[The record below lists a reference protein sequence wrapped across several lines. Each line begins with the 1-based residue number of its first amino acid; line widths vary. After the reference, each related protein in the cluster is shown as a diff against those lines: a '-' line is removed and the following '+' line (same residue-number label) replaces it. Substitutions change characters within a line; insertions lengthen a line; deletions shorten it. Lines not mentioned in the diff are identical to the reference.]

1 MAQKNIDFGTYPDD
15 PDADAI
21 RSAFQKTQEN
31 FNEIFA
37 GLSDQGVLSINK
49 TPQAGITVSSTT
61 GNVLISANLSCVT
74 VQSNTLQLT
83 INNSSP
89 ANTQIIDSASKILQ
103 INFPSMS
110 NIPNANIAG
119 NLTVNGWAN
128 FVSNATINV
137 VVQGGNIVATNN
149 ITATNGILN
158 GNLSVAGNIANAN
171 NVAISNVLLGNTAN
185 FSGNVILA
193 NIVAN
198 ALANVGNLLVNANVQ
213 SNLLPNANLTYDL
226 GSSTQRWDDVFAN
239 NVNISSNITAGNID
253 AGNLLTA
260 NFLTGTLTT
269 AAQPNITSVGILT
282 SLTVSG
288 NANVGNIGSAAGVFT
303 ANVTAGNVYA
313 NSGTVGA
320 SLLTGTLTTAAQPN
334 ITSVGTLTSL
344 GVTGNLSS
352 GNANL
357 GNLASANF
365 LQGDGYLI
373 SNLAVGAGTYISNG
387 TTNVAIATSG
397 GNVTVTVGGTTN
409 AVVFTST
416 GVNVAGYANIVGNA
430 NIGNVGATR
439 FVGNLEGTVLTN
451 AQTNITSVGNLSGLT
466 VNGISNLGP
475 NGNVR
480 ITGGVA
486 NSFLMTNGT
495 GNLSWNTGT
504 LVPAQGSDAQ
514 IIFNDGG
521 SNYAGNTGFTFI
533 KATGNVAIPG
543 SLDVV
548 GNVSGGNLSSPG
560 ALSVTGNILAGNI
573 STGTGTFT
581 ALIVNGPINAGNISG
596 NNITGNSFAGNGNGI
611 TFIAGANVNG
621 QVGNA
626 LVAGTVYT
634 NAQPNITSLGTL
646 TSLGVNGTVTAVAFT
661 ANTGIFT
668 GNGAGLTNIPG
679 ANITGNISGNISNA
693 QHACTANTVTNAAQ
707 SNITS
712 VGTLTSL
719 GVSGNI
725 TAANIT
731 ANTGIF
737 AGNGAGLTNL
747 AGANVTGQV
756 GFAAVANSV
765 AGANVTGQVANALV
779 AGTVYTA
786 AQPNITS
793 VGTLTSLG
801 VNGTVTA
808 VAFTANTGV
817 FTGNGSG
824 LTNLPAGNISGQVAN
839 ALVAGTV
846 YTAAQPNI
854 TSVGTLTS
862 LSVTGNVTAGNLIG
876 IFANGNSNIRINANA
891 NVLISSKGNANVVVI
906 TDTGANIAG
915 TANITSQ
922 TVIGN
927 SYGSLWESIMTYGMP
942 LAVVGSVEAESV
954 GNNTVAAFYG
964 SQGYSANR
972 GGEIAL
978 GGEYN
983 FNNTKV
989 QFASISGIKENGTN
1003 GDFSGALTLNT
1014 RTNGNAITEQVRVNS
1029 VGNVGIGNSNPLDKL
1044 SVNGNIVASNNITA
1058 AGYHI
1063 RSVGTGISA
1072 AGSTQGTATALTKEF
1087 NQVTTVSSGQ
1097 GVVLPTAVA
1106 GMAVTITNTSA
1117 NNLSVYPA
1125 SAAAIN
1131 TLSAN
1136 AAFTQGAGSTL
1147 QFIAMTST
1155 QWYTVGATYA

>member
-21 RSAFQKTQEN
+21 RTAFQKTQEN
-31 FNEIFA
+31 FNEIFS

-49 TPQAGITVSSTT
+49 TPQAGITVNQTT

-83 INNSSP
+83 INNGTP
-89 ANTQIIDSASKILQ
+89 AGTQIIDSASKILQ
-103 INFPSMS
+103 INFPAMS

-137 VVQGGNIVATNN
+137 VIQGGNIVATNN
-149 ITATNGILN
+149 ITATNGTLN
-158 GNLSVAGNIANAN
+158 GNLSVVGNIANAN

-185 FSGNVILA
+185 FSGNVIVE

-198 ALANVGNLLVNANVQ
+198 TLANVGNLLVNANVQ

-239 NVNISSNITAGNID
+239 NVNITSNITAGNID

-269 AAQPNITSVGILT
+269 AAQPNITSVGTLT

-334 ITSVGTLTSL
+334 ITSVGSLTSL
-344 GVTGNLSS
+344 DVVGNLSS

-357 GNLASANF
+357 GNLAKANF

-373 SNLAVGAGTYISNG
+373 SNLAVAAGTYISNG

-397 GNVTVTVGGTTN
+397 GNVTVSVGATTN
-409 AVVFTST
+409 AVIFTST
-416 GVNVAGYANIVGNA
+416 GINVAGTANILGNA

-439 FVGNLEGTVLTN
+439 FVGNLEGNILTN
-451 AQTNITSVGNLSGLT
+451 AQTNITSLGTLTGLSVSGVSNLSAVGN
-466 VNGISNLGP
+466 VI
-475 NGNVR
+475 

-486 NSFLMTNGT
+486 NSFLMTNGS
-495 GNLSWNTGT
+495 GNLQWNTGT
-504 LVPAQGSDAQ
+504 LVPAQGLNAQ

-533 KATGNVAIPG
+533 KASGNVAIPG

-548 GNVSGGNLSSPG
+548 GNISGSNLSATG
-560 ALSVTGNILAGNI
+560 TLNVTGNAAIGNI
-573 STGTGTFT
+573 STGAGTFT
-581 ALIVNGPINAGNISG
+581 SLIVNGPINAGNISG
-596 NNITGNSFAGNGNGI
+596 NNITGNSFIGNGNGI

-747 AGANVTGQV
+747 AGG
-756 GFAAVANSV
+756 
-765 AGANVTGQVANALV
+765 NVTGQVANALV
-779 AGTVYTA
+779 AGTVYTN

-793 VGTLTSLG
+793 VGTLTSLS

-808 VAFTANTGV
+808 VAFTANTGI

-824 LTNLPAGNISGQVAN
+824 LSNLAAGNISGQVAN

-846 YTAAQPNI
+846 YTNAQPNI
-854 TSVGTLTS
+854 TSLGTLSSLNVSGNSNLGNFVGT
-862 LSVTGNVTAGNLIG
+862 
-876 IFANGNSNIRINANA
+876 FANGNSNITIDGTSGNILIGCNNSANGA
-891 NVLISSKGNANVVVI
+891 VFNNDGSGTKLSVGRTVL
-906 TDTGANIAG
+906 TP
-915 TANITSQ
+915 TANSNKNF
-922 TVIGN
+922 TVIGQDMEL
-927 SYGSLWESIMTYGMP
+927 Y
-942 LAVVGSVEAESV
+942 
-954 GNNTVAAFYG
+954 
-964 SQGYSANR
+964 
-972 GGEIAL
+972 
-978 GGEYN
+978 
-983 FNNTKV
+983 
-989 QFASISGIKENGTN
+989 
-1003 GDFSGALTLNT
+1003 
-1014 RTNGNAITEQVRVNS
+1014 NGNVLVFKITGTSSNATIYNKGEAFINARSGFTAIEAN
-1029 VGNVGIGNSNPLDKL
+1029 GNSIHRGLTAR
-1044 SVNGNIVASNNITA
+1044 SVRSGPAAGTTSGTA
-1058 AGYHI
+1058 AEVTADLI
-1063 RSVGTGISA
+1063 DITSVT
-1072 AGSTQGTATALTKEF
+1072 
-1087 NQVTTVSSGQ
+1087 SSNR
-1097 GVVLPTAVA
+1097 GVVLPSAVQGNA
-1106 GMAVTITNTSA
+1106 STFYGFTITIRNGDSA
-1117 NNLSVYPA
+1117 NNLYVYPA
-1125 SAAAIN
+1125 VSGAATINGSSSPYQQAPGSVITYACFAI
-1131 TLSAN
+1131 AN
-1136 AAFTQGAGSTL
+1136 AAAG
-1147 QFIAMTST
+1147 I
-1155 QWYTVGATYA
+1155 WYTVGATYA